1 MLTQK
6 QQTSL
11 IGCYSM
17 FSMVGKVKSTIFTTN
32 LTGERLEGAYDER
45 IVSRIFNNF
54 RAIVFK
60 DTKDYRR
67 KALPF

>member
-1 MLTQK
+1 MK
-6 QQTSL
+6 
-11 IGCYSM
+11 
-17 FSMVGKVKSTIFTTN
+17 K

-54 RAIVFK
+54 RAIAFK
-60 DTKDYRR
+60 DTKDFRK